1 MYASNQVNGGKLKIQ
16 VDCKVHGD
24 KYETELNE
32 FDEID
37 GDEETL
43 PVHKGDVITLTLTGG
58 TLAVNLMNQETS
70 RKMKKMELMKRL
82 LMRSS
87 SSEEL
92 LSIRMKMNAS
102 MKI

>member
-1 MYASNQVNGGKLKIQ
+1 
-16 VDCKVHGD
+16 
-24 KYETELNE
+24 
-32 FDEID
+32 
-37 GDEETL
+37 
-43 PVHKGDVITLTLTGG
+43 
-58 TLAVNLMNQETS
+58 MNQETS